1 MTLVIK
7 NADERLVREFKAE
20 AIRRGLTLSQ
30 AFEEAVRVWLDL
42 KDKLLIT
49 EQDVNNLAY
58 ESLKEEL
65 RKQEGK
71 YAVIARGKLV
81 GLFDSLEEVA
91 SALKGLRPPI
101 RNALVVKIGEDDRTR
116 RELEWLGGSLELESV

>member
-7 NADERLVREFKAE
+7 NANESLIREFKAE
-20 AIRRGLTLSQ
+20 AVRRGITISQ

-49 EQDVNNLAY
+49 EQDVNNVVY
-58 ESLKEEL
+58 ESLEREL
-65 RKQEGK
+65 RKHEGK
-71 YAVIARGKLV
+71 YAVITRGRLV

-91 SALKGLRPPI
+91 KAIKSLKPAVK
-101 RNALVVKIGEDDRTR
+101 NALVVKIGEDDVR
-116 RELEWLGGSLELESV
+116 RELEWLGGSLELENA